1 MRAIRGKVLTLM
13 IIAAAMNDASAR
25 PEKAENVV
33 PSAPARVEEIDSV
46 PWIEV
51 IEKEIPP
58 LQNKLGDRWP
68 MIAWHSVGMEPL
80 AREQIEML
88 LDRGLI
94 QHLRM
99 EKRYIEAAK
108 ALQEA
113 GAPVIFMQGEAG
125 SWPYSL
131 AADSSRWAHQFD
143 EGYHY
148 EMAGRGGL
156 GAWHGACPMMLEG
169 WELMAAEVR
178 TTLEAFRAAGVRVD
192 AVWMD
197 WEGDPYPW
205 AHLFKQLAHC
215 QRCRAQLPPQVIEDE
230 SQFWAFY
237 WRLYQQLYGAYLAG
251 PVREIFPQCS
261 VTNWHLVYSTQ
272 TTPLS
277 YFVNNR
283 VLPPGIPP
291 LFTATNPVAYGN
303 DKFWY
308 SEWKEEYPRDRR
320 HVDQFYMH
328 NLLRQISG
336 DAANRQAYAP
346 EVGSFPWVVRWCRIT
361 DSGED
366 EVPDMSREAYRESL
380 RHMWLRG
387 IDGMQVFNAY
397 LKDYAEISLFELQ
410 DALAIYNEI
419 LAHREFLAAGEPMNL
434 QVPGP
439 QDEGV
444 LWSGLRLQERALVRL
459 VSQGDTDVRAELE
472 PWAGSPIELEAPRG
486 GKTYVLRL
494 VDGRVEALE

>member
-1 MRAIRGKVLTLM
+1 MRKIKRKVGPVM
-13 IIAAAMNDASAR
+13 IIAAAFSAASS
-25 PEKAENVV
+25 PAEPPDNVV
-33 PSAPARVEEIDSV
+33 PTPQERVEELDSM

-58 LQNKLGDRWP
+58 LKNKLGNRWP

-80 AREQIEML
+80 AKEQIHML
-88 LDRGLI
+88 LDRGLT

-99 EKRYIEAAK
+99 DENMIAAAK

-113 GAPVIFMQGEAG
+113 GSPVIFMQGQAG

-148 EMAGRGGL
+148 EMAGRGAL
-156 GAWHGACPMMLEG
+156 GAWHGACPLMIEG
-169 WELMAAEVR
+169 WEVMAGQIR
-178 TTLEAFRAAGVRVD
+178 DTLGAFRAAGVAVN

-205 AHLFKQLAHC
+205 SHLFKQLEHC
-215 QRCRAQLPPQVIEDE
+215 KRCREQLPPEVLADE
-230 SQFWAFY
+230 HQYWAFY

-261 VTNWHLVYSTQ
+261 ITNWHIVYSTQ
-272 TTPLS
+272 TTPLH
-277 YFVNNR
+277 YFVDDR
-283 VLPPGIPP
+283 ILPPGIPP
-291 LFTATNPVAYGN
+291 LLTATNPVAYGN
-303 DKFWY
+303 DQVWY
-308 SEWKEEYPRDRR
+308 SEWKEEYPLDRR

-336 DAANRQAYAP
+336 DAANRQVYAP
-346 EVGSFPWVVRWCRIT
+346 EVGSFPWVVRWCRIV

-366 EVPDMSREAYRESL
+366 GVPDMSREAYRESL
-380 RHMWLRG
+380 RHMWMRG

-397 LKDYAEISLFELQ
+397 RKDYAEISLFELQ
-410 DALAIYNEI
+410 DAVAVYDEI
-419 LAHREFLAAGEPMNL
+419 LAHREFFAGGQAMNL
-434 QVPGP
+434 KVPGP
-439 QDEGV
+439 QDDGV
-444 LWSGLRLQERALVRL
+444 LWSGLRLQDRAVLRL
-459 VSQGDTDVRAELE
+459 VSQGETARVALE
-472 PWAGSPIELEAPRG
+472 PWPGSRIELEAPTEGR
-486 GKTYVLRL
+486 TYVLRL
-494 VDGRVEALE
+494 VGGQVEIIE